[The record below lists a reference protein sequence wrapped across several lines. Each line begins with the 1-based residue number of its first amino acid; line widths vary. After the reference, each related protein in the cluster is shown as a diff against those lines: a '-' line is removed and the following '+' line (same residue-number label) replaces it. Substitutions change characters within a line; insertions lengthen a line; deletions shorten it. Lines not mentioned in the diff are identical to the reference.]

1 MRTGWPGK
9 MALML
14 MIFGSL
20 VACKKQTGCGLRTG
34 PAVATGAHTPHDIT
48 RGEAIVITLSIKV
61 PDTACV
67 QGATARIAHVNRDT
81 FHIRP
86 EIVYSDPAQ
95 SEDCTCS
102 SESTLKGSVVF
113 RTDKAGAFYFTYDRE
128 RDMSNNSGGTFV
140 ITAH

>member
-1 MRTGWPGK
+1 MRTGWPAK
-9 MALML
+9 LVVML
-14 MIFGSL
+14 VLCSL
-20 VACKKQTGCGLRTG
+20 AACKKQTGCGLRTG
-34 PAVATGAHTPHDIT
+34 PAVATGVHTPHDIT
-48 RGEAIVITLSIKV
+48 RGEDIVITLSIKV

-67 QGATARIAHVNRDT
+67 QGATARIAHVDRDT

-86 EIVYSDPAQ
+86 EILYSDPAQ

-113 RTDKAGAFYFTYDRE
+113 RTDKAGAFYFIYDRE
-128 RDMSNNSGGTFV
+128 RDMSNSSGGTFV